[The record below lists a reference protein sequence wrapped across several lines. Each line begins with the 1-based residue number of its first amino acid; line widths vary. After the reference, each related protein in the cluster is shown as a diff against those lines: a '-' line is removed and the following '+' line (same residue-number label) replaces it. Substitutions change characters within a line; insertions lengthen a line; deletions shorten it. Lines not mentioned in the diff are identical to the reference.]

1 MTLKL
6 RDGVSMAE
14 LESGTALL
22 DEEAGEYWNLNE
34 TGAVILQTL
43 LDGGTTDQAVGA
55 IVEQYDVELEA
66 ANRDVDEL
74 VDALWS
80 AGLIEQ

>member
-43 LDGGTTDQAVGA
+43 LDGGTPDQAVGA
-55 IVEQYDVELEA
+55 IVEQYDVEPEA

-74 VDALWS
+74 VDALRS